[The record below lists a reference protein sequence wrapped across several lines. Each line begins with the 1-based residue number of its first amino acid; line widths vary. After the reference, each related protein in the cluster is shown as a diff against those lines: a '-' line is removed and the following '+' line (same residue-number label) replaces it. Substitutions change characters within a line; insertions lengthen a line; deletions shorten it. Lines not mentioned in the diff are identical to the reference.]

1 LKHGEFLR
9 GMTAG
14 LVAGAAIGA
23 AVMPKQKQAKSK
35 GTASRMVKAVGDA
48 VNYISDA
55 MGF

>member
-1 LKHGEFLR
+1 MKHGEFLR